1 MELSNEYIGDRIRQ
15 ARKDRN
21 RTQSELADA
30 LGKTTGAISQ
40 LEQGNVQV
48 AVVELAR
55 IADFLNK
62 PIEYFFGEEYM
73 GDDVQTLVAVIRKM
87 PPEVRKEQ
95 VAWIQSLLDIQTLG
109 DEIGNRDDL
118 TEEELQIQARRT
130 LATLRIQ
137 EAIIRNIWDQLQEA
151 KNNIENVIGNNTEE
165 LR

>member
-1 MELSNEYIGDRIRQ
+1 MERSNEYIGDRIRQ

-48 AVVELAR
+48 SVVELAK

-87 PPEVRKEQ
+87 PPDVRKEQ
-95 VAWIQSLLDIQTLG
+95 VAWIQSLLEIQTIG
-109 DEIGNRDDL
+109 DEFKNRDNL
-118 TEEELQIQARRT
+118 TNEEIETQARKT
-130 LATLRIQ
+130 LATVRVQ
-137 EAIIRNIWDQLQEA
+137 EALIKNIWDQLQEA
-151 KNNIENVIGNNTEE
+151 KKSLETIIGQESSN
-165 LR
+165 LI

>member
-48 AVVELAR
+48 SVVELAK
-55 IADFLNK
+55 IADFINK

-73 GDDVQTLVAVIRKM
+73 GDDVQTLIAVIRKM
-87 PPEVRKEQ
+87 PPDVRKEQ
-95 VAWIQSLLDIQTLG
+95 VAWIQSLLEIQTIG
-109 DEIGNRDDL
+109 DEFKNRDNL
-118 TEEELQIQARRT
+118 TDEEIKTQARRT
-130 LATLRIQ
+130 LASVRVQ
-137 EAIIRNIWDQLQEA
+137 EALIKNIWDQLQEA
-151 KNNIENVIGNNTEE
+151 KGN
-165 LR
+165 LQDILDYRDDL

>member
-1 MELSNEYIGDRIRQ
+1 MKLSNEYIGDRIRQ

-48 AVVELAR
+48 SVVELTK

-73 GDDVQTLVAVIRKM
+73 GDDVQNLIAVIRKM
-87 PPEVRKEQ
+87 TPEIRREQ
-95 VAWIQSLLDIQTLG
+95 VAWIQSLLNIQTIG
-109 DEIGNRDDL
+109 DEFRNVKI
-118 TEEELQIQARRT
+118 LQT
-130 LATLRIQ
+130 
-137 EAIIRNIWDQLQEA
+137 
-151 KNNIENVIGNNTEE
+151 KN
-165 LR
+165 

>member
-15 ARKDRN
+15 ARKERN

-48 AVVELAR
+48 SVVELAKV
-55 IADFLNK
+55 ADYLNK

-87 PPEVRKEQ
+87 PPDTRKEQ
-95 VAWIQSLLDIQTLG
+95 VAWIQSLLEIQTIG
-109 DEIGNRDDL
+109 DKFRDQENF
-118 TEEELQIQARRT
+118 TEEELEIQARRT
-130 LATLRIQ
+130 LANVRFQ
-137 EAIIRNIWDQLQEA
+137 EALIKNIWDQLQEA
-151 KNNIENVIGNNTEE
+151 RINLETVIGHKSIS
-165 LR
+165 LD

>member
-1 MELSNEYIGDRIRQ
+1 MELSNEYIGERIRQ

-62 PIEYFFGEEYM
+62 PIEHFFGEEYM

-87 PPEVRKEQ
+87 PLDVRKEQ
-95 VAWIQSLLDIQTLG
+95 VAMIQSLLDIQTIG
-109 DEIGNRDDL
+109 DEIENKNDL

-130 LATLRIQ
+130 LATVRIQ
-137 EAIIRNIWDQLQEA
+137 EAIIKNIWDQLQEA
-151 KNNIENVIGNNTEE
+151 KRNLTEVVGSTNNID
-165 LR
+165 

>member
-21 RTQSELADA
+21 RTQSELADV

-48 AVVELAR
+48 SVVELAKV
-55 IADFLNK
+55 ADYLNK

-87 PPEVRKEQ
+87 PPDTRKEQ
-95 VAWIQSLLDIQTLG
+95 VAWIQSLLEIQTIG
-109 DEIGNRDDL
+109 DKFRDQENF
-118 TEEELQIQARRT
+118 TEEELEIQARRT
-130 LATLRIQ
+130 LATVRVQ
-137 EAIIRNIWDQLQEA
+137 EALIKNIWDQLQKA
-151 KNNIENVIGNNTEE
+151 RKNLETVIGHKSIS
-165 LR
+165 LD

>member
-48 AVVELAR
+48 SVVELAK

-62 PIEYFFGEEYM
+62 PIENFFGEEYM

-87 PPEVRKEQ
+87 SPDVRKEQ
-95 VAWIQSLLDIQTLG
+95 VAWIKSLLEIQTIG
-109 DEIGNRDDL
+109 DEFRDRENF
-118 TEEELQIQARRT
+118 TEEELEIQARRT
-130 LATLRIQ
+130 LATVRVQ
-137 EAIIRNIWDQLQEA
+137 EALIKNMWDQLQEA
-151 KNNIENVIGNNTEE
+151 KDNLQGILNYRDE
-165 LR
+165 L